1 MGGQACILYGV
12 AEFSRDIDLA
22 ILIDTDNLACL
33 REVLDVC
40 RATPVYFPDLS
51 EETLQRGH
59 ACHFRCHTPEFEGL
73 RIDVMGR
80 MRGIDPFPSLWERRL
95 EMNFPEIGSVAVL
108 SLPDLVLAK
117 KTQRDKDW
125 PMIRRL
131 VETDIHRH
139 SQNPSQD
146 RLSFWLLECRTPEWL
161 QTLAKTYPEDTL
173 CLSRQRPLLATVHSD
188 SLETIAVHLRS
199 EEDLERALDR
209 DYWRPLKA
217 ELEQWRH
224 GRKA

>member
-1 MGGQACILYGV
+1 MGGQACLLYGV

-22 ILIDTDNLACL
+22 ILIDADNLDSM
-33 REVLDVC
+33 RRVLDVC
-40 RATPVYFPDLS
+40 QAEPIFFPDLS
-51 EETLQRGH
+51 EEKLQRGH
-59 ACHFRCHTPEFEGL
+59 ACHFRCHAPESEGV

-80 MRGIDPFPSLWERRL
+80 MRGLEPFPSLWERRI
-95 EMNFPEIGSVAVL
+95 EMEVPDIGTIAVM

-131 VETDIHRH
+131 VEVDIHKH
-139 SQNPSQD
+139 QQNPPPD
-146 RLSFWLLECRTPEWL
+146 RLPFWLLECRSPEWL
-161 QTLAKTYPEDTL
+161 KTLGNTYPDDAL
-173 CLSRQRPLLATVHSD
+173 RLSTQRPLLATVHSD